1 MAQTGT
7 ILLTDQ
13 LNTPNLARTTPVA
26 IVQISQITNR
36 KGLDINLPQLAGAE
50 LGWSV
55 DTRQLYIG
63 NGTLEEGAPVIGNT
77 EILTEFSDI
86 LNFTNTYTYKG
97 EAAGYT
103 VQTGATAG
111 TPVTQSLQSWLDQFA
126 TVKDFGAVGDGIT
139 DDTAAINRA
148 LYQLFCREV
157 NPQIRRS
164 LFFPAGV
171 YRVTS
176 VIKIP
181 PYATLWGEG
190 NDNSV
195 ITMDD
200 GVASYVARTADSLQ
214 NIGVN
219 IGDAGATPPQ
229 SITIT
234 NLGFTHLD
242 EEQDVFLVQDAVNC
256 RFQNV
261 GFRGTSTLANLI
273 SDANGSIGVS
283 FASTSALVCEQ
294 ITFDGCVFTGLVWGI
309 NTDQQIKGVTV
320 STSLFDVLYRGVV
333 LGTAAVTN
341 GGPTGT
347 RIVGNMF
354 DNIYNE
360 GIIFGSN
367 LVLAIN
373 ASGHNIF
380 YDVGNHFTGAT
391 GTPATSII
399 SIQSNNNVSI
409 SDLFARTDAFA
420 TTFPRVD
427 LNDTVSIATTNG
439 TQLAL
444 GAYVRKSG
452 IDSTL
457 INNTTATIFTIN
469 ATQIVA
475 FSVNY
480 TISREFNYRTGIL
493 TVTSDVGDSSG
504 GLEFTDDFTENNP
517 TGITLTVSQTGDTI
531 SVGYTATA
539 TGVNGTMYYSVTNLA

>member
-1 MAQTGT
+1 M
-7 ILLTDQ
+7 
-13 LNTPNLARTTPVA
+13 A

-97 EAAGYT
+97 EAAGYI
-103 VQTGATAG
+103 VQTGPTAG
-111 TPVTQSLQSWLDQFA
+111 TPVTLSLQSWLDQFA
-126 TVKDFGAVGDGIT
+126 SVLDFGATGDGVT

-148 LYQLFCREV
+148 LSQLYCQET

-176 VIKIP
+176 SINIP
-181 PYATLWGEG
+181 PFATLYGEG
-190 NDNSV
+190 NDNSI

-214 NIGVN
+214 ATGVN
-219 IGDAGATPPQ
+219 IGNAGATPPEN
-229 SITIT
+229 ITIT
-234 NLGFTHLD
+234 NMGFTHLD
-242 EEQDVFLVQDAVNC
+242 PEQDVFLVQDATNC

-261 GFRGTSTLANLI
+261 GFRGTSTTANLI

-283 FASTSALVCEQ
+283 FASTSSLVCEQ
-294 ITFDGCVFTGLVWGI
+294 ITFDGCVFSGLVWGI
-309 NTDQQIKGVTV
+309 NTDQQTKAVTV
-320 STSLFDVLYRGVV
+320 STSQFDTLYRGVV
-333 LGTAAVTN
+333 LGTSAVTN

-354 DNIYNE
+354 DNIYAE
-360 GIIFGSN
+360 GIIFGGN

-380 YDVGNHFTGAT
+380 YDVGNHFTGST

-399 SIQSNNNVSI
+399 SIQSNNNISI
-409 SDLFARTDAFA
+409 SDLFERTDAFA
-420 TTFPRVD
+420 TTYPRIN
-427 LNDTVSIATTNG
+427 LNNTVSIATTNG
-439 TQLAL
+439 GQLAM
-444 GAYVRKSG
+444 GTYTRESG
-452 IDSTL
+452 QQDTLTDDDSGSV
-457 INNTTATIFTIN
+457 FTIS
-469 ATQIVA
+469 TTLTKA
-475 FSVNY
+475 FMVNY
-480 TISREFNYRTGIL
+480 TVIRATTYRTGTIMVA
-493 TVTSDVGDSSG
+493 TDPGDS
-504 GLEFTDDFTENNP
+504 TDLSWSDDYTENTD
-517 TGITLTVSQTGDTI
+517 TGVSLSVSQAGTNVSLDYTTTNTGT
-531 SVGYTATA
+531 
-539 TGVNGTMYYSVTNLA
+539 NGTIRYSITYLV

>member
-1 MAQTGT
+1 M
-7 ILLTDQ
+7 
-13 LNTPNLARTTPVA
+13 A

-36 KGLDINLPQLAGAE
+36 KGLAENLPQLAGAE

-55 DTRQLYIG
+55 DTRQLWIG

-97 EAAGYT
+97 EAAGYIA
-103 VQTGATAG
+103 QTGPTSG

-176 VIKIP
+176 SINIP

-195 ITMDD
+195 IVMDE
-200 GVASYVARTADSLQ
+200 GTASYVARTADSLQ
-214 NIGVN
+214 NTGVN
-219 IGDAGATPPQ
+219 IGDAGAIPPQ
-229 SITIT
+229 YITIT
-234 NLGFTHLD
+234 NMGFTH
-242 EEQDVFLVQDAVNC
+242 QDTAQSVFLVQDATNC

-261 GFRGTSTLANLI
+261 GFRGASTTADLT

-283 FASTSALVCEQ
+283 FASTSSLVCEQ
-294 ITFDGCVFTGLVWGI
+294 ITFDGCVFSGLVWGI
-309 NTDQQIKGVTV
+309 NTNQQTKAVTV
-320 STSLFDVLYRGVV
+320 STSQFDTLYRGIA
-333 LGTAAVTN
+333 LGTATVTN

-354 DNIYNE
+354 DNIYAE
-360 GIIFGSN
+360 GIVFGSN

-380 YDVGNHFTGAT
+380 YDVGNHFNGTTSPSTVST

-399 SIQSNNNVSI
+399 NIQSDNNISI
-409 SDLFARTDAFA
+409 SDLFERTDTFA
-420 TTFPRVD
+420 TTYPRVN
-427 LNDTVSIATTNG
+427 LNNTVSIATTNG
-439 TQLAL
+439 SQLEM
-444 GAYVRKSG
+444 GTYTRQSG
-452 IDSTL
+452 G
-457 INNTTATIFTIN
+457 TATIVDNDSGTIFQLD
-469 ATQIVA
+469 ATKIVA

-480 TISREFNYRTGIL
+480 TIVRNYFFRTGTIIAA
-493 TVTSDVGDSSG
+493 SDIGDSSSG
-504 GLEFTDDFTENNP
+504 VTWSDDYVDNND
-517 TGITLTVSQTGDTI
+517 TGISLAVNQTGDTI
-531 SVGYTATA
+531 SLDYTSQNFGTNATI
-539 TGVNGTMYYSVTNLA
+539 NYSITYLA